1 MAVIG
6 AGLIYLK
13 QYTLLS
19 TCPLDIEGSHLH
31 ESACFAPL
39 VIAEKATKMQNGLHC
54 NIVVYDWGMNVEEEG
69 RI

>member
-1 MAVIG
+1 MARIG

-19 TCPLDIEGSHLH
+19 TCPLHIEGPHLH
-31 ESACFAPL
+31 ESACFDTLA
-39 VIAEKATKMQNGLHC
+39 IAEKATKMQIGLRC
-54 NIVVYDWGMNVEEEG
+54 NRVVYDGGMSAEEEG